1 MNIEAISASTRP
13 TIDIG
18 ALVDDGAWTGSRKL
32 VLLLAALAIVLDG
45 LDNQVLGFAI
55 PSMIAE
61 WKVARSDF
69 ASALALGFVGMTI
82 GTPIGGVLGD
92 RIGRKMTLIMCVLL
106 FGLATAAIAAANGV
120 FEVALYRFIAGL
132 GLGGALPAA
141 MALIAEFTPKPKRS
155 LSVLL
160 GIVCIPIGGMIGGVI
175 AAEILPSYGWRLLF
189 LVSGLA
195 PMVVALILIATLP
208 ESPQHLLNS
217 GASSEKLIRSVS
229 WLGVTVPPGSEFVDR
244 RDSGIARASV
254 GALFT
259 SEFRRSTL
267 AMWIAFFFCLLPVYV
282 LYAWTPTLLTSK
294 GIDVKTASF
303 GLALFN
309 FGGVAGCLVA
319 AWAIGRFGSRLGI
332 LTMAGGAVLGAV
344 FLAVMPLSPA
354 TETLLQVV
362 LCVEGFFLLGAQG
375 SLYALATH
383 VYPAV
388 IRSTGLG
395 AAAGFGRAG
404 AIVSAYVGSAAL
416 AVGSGAFFGVVVGC
430 LVIAFVAVA
439 IVNIHAATLSSMAKP

>member
-1 MNIEAISASTRP
+1 MTTEAINVRGRP
-13 TIDIG
+13 TVDIG
-18 ALVDDGAWTGSRKL
+18 QLVDEGAWNGSRKL
-32 VLLLAALAIVLDG
+32 VLVLAALAIVLDG

-82 GTPIGGVLGD
+82 GTPVGGVLGD
-92 RIGRKMTLIMCVLL
+92 RSGRKITLIIAVVL

-120 FEVALYRFIAGL
+120 FEVAIYRFLAGL

-141 MALIAEFTPKPKRS
+141 MALIAEFTPKQNRS

-175 AAEILPSYGWRLLF
+175 AAEILPTYGWRILF

-195 PMVVALILIATLP
+195 PMVVALILIAALP

-217 GASSEKLIRSVS
+217 GANSEKIARSVR
-229 WLGVTVPPGSEFVDR
+229 WLGASVTADSEFVDR
-244 RDSGIARASV
+244 REIGVARASL

-259 SEFRRSTL
+259 KEFVRSTL
-267 AMWIAFFFCLLPVYV
+267 AMWVAFFFCLLPVYV
-282 LYAWTPTLLTSK
+282 LYAWTPTLLVGK

-319 AWAIGRFGSRLGI
+319 AWAIGWFGSRVGI

-344 FLAVMPLSPA
+344 LLALLPLSPSNDV
-354 TETLLQVV
+354 LIKVL

-375 SLYALATH
+375 SLYALATY
-383 VYPAV
+383 VYPTA
-388 IRSTGLG
+388 IRSTGMG

-416 AVGSGAFFGVVVGC
+416 AVGSGAFFGVVVVC
-430 LVIAFVAVA
+430 LAITFVAVA
-439 IVNIHAATLSSMAKP
+439 VVNIHADALRSTAIR